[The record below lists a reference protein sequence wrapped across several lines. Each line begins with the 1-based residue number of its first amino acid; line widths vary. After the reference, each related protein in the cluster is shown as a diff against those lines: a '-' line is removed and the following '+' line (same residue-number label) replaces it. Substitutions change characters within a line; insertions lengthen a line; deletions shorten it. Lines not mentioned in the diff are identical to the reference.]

1 MPRIIFFHGQEILD
15 RPAVP
20 LPLPTVLAAVD
31 ARPRVLFEVLP
42 PRVMA
47 AISAELEVNLWLS
60 WPRLIKFK
68 I

>member
-1 MPRIIFFHGQEILD
+1 MLD
-15 RPAVP
+15 RPAGP
-20 LPLPTVLAAVD
+20 LPPPTVLAAVD

-47 AISAELEVNLWLS
+47 AISAELEPNLWLKL
-60 WPRLIKFK
+60 PRLIKFK